1 MNERHTSASRPAAPR
16 PLARRRSTA
25 LAALLLT
32 GLLGALLG
40 STAFAQGG
48 STTTT
53 ASKQCRKLQ
62 NTQYWQ
68 VSHLIAPTNSPLS
81 SRTQAAMDGFT
92 LNTSKN
98 ADGTLNVDI
107 ERQGASD
114 NETNEKPDQDDIK
127 VDAANQKL
135 YFLEGQMGD
144 DAVGIDTHLNDE
156 AVVLTDAN
164 GCILK

>member
-1 MNERHTSASRPAAPR
+1 MNQRHTSASHPAASR
-16 PLARRRSTA
+16 PLARRRPTA
-25 LAALLLT
+25 AASLLLA
-32 GLLGALLG
+32 GLLAALLG
-40 STAFAQGG
+40 STAFAQG
-48 STTTT
+48 TTTT
-53 ASKQCRKLQ
+53 ASSSSTCRRLQ

-68 VSHLIAPTNSPLS
+68 VSFLIAPTPSPLP
-81 SRTQAAMDGFT
+81 SRTRSAMDGFT

-98 ADGTLNVDI
+98 ADGTLTVDI

-127 VDAANQKL
+127 VDGSKQKL

-144 DAVGIDTHLNDE
+144 DAAGIDTHLNDE